1 MKKVLISILLLLV
14 ATVLPSL
21 AYAEPM
27 EIPEGSKCHIC
38 GMKVDPVS
46 PYSAQTVE
54 KGNLIPFCDIGD
66 MLHYYKKQTEK
77 PTELYV
83 RDTRSHEWTKAQGAF
98 YAKSDQFSTPMGWG
112 IAAFTDSEEAAK
124 FGEPMSFDEALDSL
138 GGGMMKMKGKM

>member
-1 MKKVLISILLLLV
+1 MKKILTSILLLLV
-14 ATVLPSL
+14 ATVLTGL

-54 KGNLIPFCDIGD
+54 EGTLLPFCDIGD
-66 MLHYYKKQTEK
+66 MLHYYKKQEEK

-83 RDTRSHEWTKAQGAF
+83 RDTRSREWTEAQEAF
-98 YAKSDQFSTPMGWG
+98 YVKSDQFSTPMGWG
-112 IAAFTDSEEAAK
+112 IAAFPDKDEAQK
-124 FGEPMSFDEALDSL
+124 FGKTMTFEEALDAL
-138 GGGMMKMKGKM
+138 E